1 MSDASELLRERS
13 RSYLLDLGLQI
24 EHDLARPDATQ
35 PTLEQTF
42 ELGRAQFTQING
54 LLKATL
60 DARDE
65 DSFTGAERDW
75 AKIFDSLYFPDREE
89 DAHVAG
95 LAAEAPSQARRLAR
109 YRQVLWLGLA
119 MWAAHLRSRSER
131 ETADEMPLVALR
143 ILSRHFTDIETL
155 LDVFE
160 RASEEDAEDRLPW
173 TSWFLGEL
181 PTREA
186 HFIPTRSEL
195 LFTTVLLITVSGG
208 ADDASLGPREWLRW
222 QFDELTAALDRLDS
236 EAERWS
242 VLIPAPAKGDT
253 EGEDAELG
261 WWHQRVAA
269 VRQAFTLAKSETE
282 AAEQARVRQTPLD
295 AEKVGD
301 FCRTILA
308 TTRKSRLIRD
318 IFALQGTVEQLF
330 QPPDDHETLSSV
342 SWMPKSF
349 FTKESSVVGLDMSAG
364 DLGNQIIRAE
374 SEQLLAALDAVE
386 LGHGGEDLAVAVEQ
400 SVQKLR
406 DRGLRPSLILIPLGW
421 ELGQALGLQHWPKRA
436 HQHALIPILRSKDFE
451 GVLHDVPVLALPRA
465 PKDRLWV
472 LDLAHAARYRE
483 WPSDEKSGIRLEFK
497 SFDAATAKAMLKEH
511 PGVRPEGADDA
522 EAVQTLE
529 ERVLIRLYL
538 CWDIGLTEQT
548 AGVCL
553 EVPEELQ
560 R

>member
-24 EHDLARPDATQ
+24 EHDLVRLDATE
-35 PTLEQTF
+35 PMLEQTF

-54 LLKATL
+54 LLKAML

-65 DSFTGAERDW
+65 DSFTEAERDW
-75 AKIFDSLYFPDREE
+75 ANMFDSLYIPDREE
-89 DAHVAG
+89 DPDAMSFPG
-95 LAAEAPSQARRLAR
+95 EAPSQARRLAR

-119 MWAAHLRSRSER
+119 MWAAHLRTRSDR
-131 ETADEMPLVALR
+131 ETAEEMPLAALR
-143 ILSRHFTDIETL
+143 LLSRHFTDIETL

-160 RASEEDAEDRLPW
+160 RASEEEAEDRLPW

-195 LFTTVLLITVSGG
+195 QFTTVLLITVSGG
-208 ADDASLGPREWLRW
+208 ADSASLRPRDWLRW
-222 QFDELTAALDRLDS
+222 QFDDLTTALDRLDS

-242 VLIPAPAKGDT
+242 VLIPAPPKTDT
-253 EGEDAELG
+253 ESEDAEFG
-261 WWHQRVAA
+261 WWHDRVAA
-269 VRQAFTLAKSETE
+269 VRQAFRLAKNETE
-282 AAEQARVRQTPLD
+282 ATEQARVRQAPLD
-295 AEKVGD
+295 AEKVAD
-301 FCRTILA
+301 FCSTILD
-308 TTRKSRLIRD
+308 TTRMSRLIHD
-318 IFALQGTVEQLF
+318 VFALQGTLELLSE
-330 QPPDDHETLSSV
+330 PPEEHEPLSST

-349 FTKESSVVGLDMSAG
+349 FTTGSSVVGLNMTAG
-364 DLGNQIIRAE
+364 DLGNQISRAE
-374 SEQLLAALDAVE
+374 SEQLLTALDAVE
-386 LGHGGEDLAVAVEQ
+386 PAGGGQDLAVAVGE

-406 DRGLRPSLILIPLGW
+406 DLGLRPSLILIPLGW

-436 HQHALIPILRSKDFE
+436 HQHPLIPILRSKDFE
-451 GVLHDVPVLALPRA
+451 GVLHNVPVLALPRA

-472 LDLAHAARYRE
+472 LDLAQAARYRE
-483 WPSDEKSGIRLEFK
+483 WPSDEESGIRLEFK
-497 SFDAATAKAMLKEH
+497 SFDAEAAQAMLEEH
-511 PGVRPEGADDA
+511 PGVRPDGADDA
-522 EAVQTLE
+522 QAVETLE
-529 ERVLIRLYL
+529 ERVLVQLRL
-538 CWDIGLTEQT
+538 CWDIGLSEQT